1 MILTSDYILIITNG
15 FPVELYPEVQ
25 LTGFKMSSS
34 SQPTIQTECKQSGL
48 SLVIQEY
55 QLKTET
61 NKLLFYYLL
70 PFIPYSHAIYWKTSR
85 LTVCCLMAR
94 K

>member
-34 SQPTIQTECKQSGL
+34 SQPTRQTECKQSGM

-55 QLKTET
+55 QPKTET
-61 NKLLFYYLL
+61 NKHKQTILISASFHSLLSCHLL
-70 PFIPYSHAIYWKTSR
+70 AN
-85 LTVCCLMAR
+85 
-94 K
+94 